1 MNQPI
6 DNTEQKAV
14 KPIDY
19 LRVTAKKPGD
29 EQAQSYDVFMSAGLR
44 SQLVAISQL
53 TADTS
58 ELYSNARLQELMIV
72 ECLAPRT
79 PRGQTKQ
86 DYTMED
92 FEINI
97 EDGDR
102 LVDWAIEHIL
112 YFFTNAV
119 LKLKTAAQDP
129 NSSLMILAQSLT
141 GLQNLQAK
149 KQSAGA
155 STAE

>member
-14 KPIDY
+14 KPVDY
-19 LRVTAKKPGD
+19 LKVSAKKPGD
-29 EQAQSYDVFMSAGLR
+29 TEAQVYDIFMSAGLR
-44 SQLVAISQL
+44 AQLVAVSQL

-79 PRGQTKQ
+79 TRGQAKQ
-86 DYTMED
+86 DYTMDD
-92 FEINI
+92 FEISI

-102 LVDWAIEHIL
+102 IVDWAIEHIL

-119 LKLKTAAQDP
+119 LKLKTAAQDQ

-141 GLQNLQAK
+141 GLQSLQEK
-149 KQSAGA
+149 KPSAGP